1 MGLLDLLRKLKKS
14 DKEAKILVLGLDN
27 AGKTTLLKF
36 LSSEAPSKIEE
47 PTKGFNVKTICK
59 DGFKLN
65 VWDIGGQSSIRTYW
79 ENYYDRTDGLVFVV
93 DSSDDYRLEETTSVF
108 KILLAEPKLS
118 NVPILVFA
126 NKQDKND
133 ALQPN
138 EIMEKMD
145 LSSISDRKWSI
156 NACVATTGEGVA
168 DGMKWLVETVSKSQ
182 EANP

>member
-1 MGLLDLLRKLKKS
+1 M
-14 DKEAKILVLGLDN
+14 LGLDN

-36 LSSEAPSKIEE
+36 LSSETPSITEE

-65 VWDIGGQSSIRTYW
+65 VWDIGGQSAIRNYW
-79 ENYYDRTDGLVFVV
+79 ENYYERTDGLVFVV
-93 DSSDDYRLEETTSVF
+93 DSSDDYRLDETTSVF
-108 KILLAEPKLS
+108 KILLAEPKLAK
-118 NVPILVFA
+118 VPILVFA

-138 EIMEKMD
+138 DIMEKME
-145 LSSISDRKWSI
+145 LSSITDRKWSI

-168 DGMKWLVETVSKSQ
+168 DGMKWLVETVSKNQS
-182 EANP
+182 ENK